1 MTELLTGR
9 KAPHGRN
16 NMKKYLLLLILILVF
31 SVSFI
36 IGQADPDTVTL
47 SDPTEDGYAEEW
59 YGGMEYL
66 RSPNTNYI
74 DFWWGGGPKVCRGYV
89 EWDISSIPDTA
100 TITNVVFKYHGHSC
114 SSETKYIYQM
124 SNQPSVQSDD
134 DAGNK
139 VIYDD
144 AKDGHLYH
152 SSTTFPE
159 VGTGKEIDLG
169 SNADGDLQIQLS
181 LGWFAIG
188 LSSDEG
194 VVEDNAIYS
203 EEYAEVNPPP
213 TLYVEYSVPAEV
225 NVIFFST
232 PF

>member
-1 MTELLTGR
+1 
-9 KAPHGRN
+9 
-16 NMKKYLLLLILILVF
+16 MKKYLLLLILILVF

-47 SDPTEDGYAEEW
+47 SDPTEDGTAEEW
-59 YGGMEYL
+59 
-66 RSPNTNYI
+66 
-74 DFWWGGGPKVCRGYV
+74 
-89 EWDISSIPDTA
+89 
-100 TITNVVFKYHGHSC
+100 
-114 SSETKYIYQM
+114 
-124 SNQPSVQSDD
+124 
-134 DAGNK
+134 
-139 VIYDD
+139 YDD